1 MMYKFFL
8 FLAINFGALLLGGL
22 FTGKGVPSEWYS
34 QLEKA
39 PWTPPGWVFGF
50 AWTTIMIAFAFFMM
64 YALDDFKHKR
74 LLLSLF
80 ILQWMFNVLWN
91 PMFFYFHQTGLS
103 LIVILIL
110 TLILI
115 ALFILSWKTMS
126 WKVLLI
132 SPYIVWLIIAC
143 SLNAYIFLKN

>member
-22 FTGKGVPSEWYS
+22 FTGKGVPSAWYS
-34 QLEKA
+34 QLDKA

-80 ILQWMFNVLWN
+80 ILQWIFNVLWN
-91 PMFFYFHQTGLS
+91 PLFFYFHQTGLS

-110 TLILI
+110 TVILI
-115 ALFILSWKTMS
+115 ALFILSWKIMS

-132 SPYIVWLIIAC
+132 SPYIVWLIIAS

>member
-1 MMYKFFL
+1 MYKFFL

-22 FTGKGVPSEWYS
+22 FTGKGVPSAWYS
-34 QLEKA
+34 QLDKA

-64 YALDDFKHKR
+64 YALNDFKHKR

-80 ILQWMFNVLWN
+80 ILQWIFNVLWN
-91 PMFFYFHQTGLS
+91 PLFFYFHQTGLS

-110 TLILI
+110 TVILI
-115 ALFILSWKTMS
+115 ALFILSWKIMS

-132 SPYIVWLIIAC
+132 SPYIVWLIIAS